1 MKGRKKKIRRNPG
14 QPRNMYFNAGTQAAI
29 VRYQDMVDPDLRR
42 DLYAQEILPAF
53 AKLSENL
60 IFVYGF
66 KSPYF
71 LFDELAAD
79 CVTFLYE
86 SIHKWDEA
94 RGTKAFSYFNVVA
107 KNWLIINCRQ
117 HKKIRGRHVS
127 IDDPN
132 GMSALQKHDFEN
144 YDIAPAPDVVIAKR
158 NQRGRVL
165 KLLDDMRVK
174 LTNENELICLQAIE
188 TLFANIDELE
198 LLNKRAVLIYIREIS
213 NLDKK
218 HVSKALSSIRK
229 HYREMS
235 GSADAYDIFF

>member
-1 MKGRKKKIRRNPG
+1 
-14 QPRNMYFNAGTQAAI
+14 
-29 VRYQDMVDPDLRR
+29 
-42 DLYAQEILPAF
+42 
-53 AKLSENL
+53 
-60 IFVYGF
+60 
-66 KSPYF
+66 
-71 LFDELAAD
+71 
-79 CVTFLYE
+79 VTFLYE

-117 HKKIRGRHVS
+117 HKKMRGRHVS
-127 IDDPN
+127 IDDPA
-132 GMSALQKHDFEN
+132 GMSAAQKHDFAN
-144 YDIAPAPDVVIAKR
+144 YDIAPAPDVILAKR

-188 TLFANIDELE
+188 TLFANLDELE

-235 GSADAYDIFF
+235 GSSDSYDIFF

>member
-86 SIHKWDEA
+86 
-94 RGTKAFSYFNVVA
+94 
-107 KNWLIINCRQ
+107 
-117 HKKIRGRHVS
+117 
-127 IDDPN
+127 
-132 GMSALQKHDFEN
+132 
-144 YDIAPAPDVVIAKR
+144 
-158 NQRGRVL
+158 
-165 KLLDDMRVK
+165 
-174 LTNENELICLQAIE
+174 
-188 TLFANIDELE
+188 
-198 LLNKRAVLIYIREIS
+198 
-213 NLDKK
+213 
-218 HVSKALSSIRK
+218 
-229 HYREMS
+229 
-235 GSADAYDIFF
+235 

>member
-1 MKGRKKKIRRNPG
+1 MKGQKKKIRRRPG

-29 VRYQDMVDPDLRR
+29 VKYQDMICEELRR
-42 DLYAQEILPAF
+42 NIYVAEILPAF
-53 AKLSENL
+53 RKLSENL

-66 KSPYF
+66 RSPYS
-71 LFDELAAD
+71 LHEELAAD

-117 HKKIRGRHVS
+117 HKKIRNRHVS

-132 GMSALQKHDFEN
+132 SMSSNQKIMLENHDVAL
-144 YDIAPAPDVVIAKR
+144 APDAVLAKR
-158 NQRGRVL
+158 DQRQRVL
-165 KLLDDMRVK
+165 QLLDDMRVK

-188 TLFANIDELE
+188 TLFANLDELD

-218 HVSKALSSIRK
+218 LVSKALSSIRK
-229 HYREMS
+229 HYREMTG
-235 GSADAYDIFF
+235 GSDSYDIFF